1 MPRGSHPNSL
11 KALKRIN
18 EQRMKARRI
27 LVPRRRY
34 RQCGQGHEEA
44 LEVAKQVGKEVW
56 NQVGAPVSTGLKSIL
71 NMFISSGGTHV
82 AEKLNILPQDAPLNN
97 AVMDAVNQYR
107 QSGENDKATWMMLC
121 YNILVRGGGYIIEI
135 LQAILSW
142 LGEQWNDLTRRP
154 LTKYNYEGELT
165 YSDWETNRKGV
176 SIHSDQRA
184 GSVQL
189 WFEWFDMAI
198 REILGLLRENKAVG
212 FFVFFV
218 VMYILFKTDWL
229 SAPFRFA
236 KRTITATIRIPMQK
250 MTQYHLPTIVLKR
263 LLGLA
268 ERREE
273 HREAIQPPVQTEV
286 ITAPPTEHVSSTTLR
301 QRIPETMPVDAPL
314 PRGVIPQSET
324 TGQMEKP
331 EEEEEEEDPWK
342 MLYDE
347 MKK

>member
-1 MPRGSHPNSL
+1 
-11 KALKRIN
+11 
-18 EQRMKARRI
+18 
-27 LVPRRRY
+27 
-34 RQCGQGHEEA
+34 
-44 LEVAKQVGKEVW
+44 
-56 NQVGAPVSTGLKSIL
+56 
-71 NMFISSGGTHV
+71 
-82 AEKLNILPQDAPLNN
+82 
-97 AVMDAVNQYR
+97 
-107 QSGENDKATWMMLC
+107 MMLC

-165 YSDWETNRKGV
+165 YSMGNHRKGV

-218 VMYILFKTDWL
+218 VMYILFKTDWI

-236 KRTITATIRIPMQK
+236 KEPSLPPYE
-250 MTQYHLPTIVLKR
+250 YHAKDDTVSSSYHSIKR

-273 HREAIQPPVQTEV
+273 HREGSNHSPN
-286 ITAPPTEHVSSTTLR
+286 
-301 QRIPETMPVDAPL
+301 
-314 PRGVIPQSET
+314 
-324 TGQMEKP
+324 
-331 EEEEEEEDPWK
+331 
-342 MLYDE
+342 
-347 MKK
+347 